1 MRTSLRFKSWCIS
14 SAIAGIVAAAA
25 SASGGDQSAPPASLH
40 GKVEF
45 RGFVRST
52 QYTDDFY
59 SYRPPSDATRRE
71 SPLRAVIYLEDRD
84 DRLEPARAMPPAA
97 IDQKGEVFIP
107 HILAVQSGTR
117 VAFPNSDV
125 IYHNVFSF
133 SKIKRFDL
141 GRYPK
146 GQSRTVIF
154 DRVGLVR
161 VFCEIHSHMSAFVMV
176 LPHPYFDTT
185 DASGTY
191 RISKIPPGRYHVV
204 VWNDQFRSARREVV
218 LKAGKVTA
226 LDFVLEQS
234 R

>member
-1 MRTSLRFKSWCIS
+1 MKTSLRFKLWCIS
-14 SAIAGIVAAAA
+14 SAIGGLVAIAA
-25 SASGGDQSAPPASLH
+25 STSVDAQGERPASLR

-45 RGFVRST
+45 RGFVRAPE
-52 QYTDDFY
+52 YTNDFY
-59 SYRPPSDATRRE
+59 SYRPPSDAPRRD
-71 SPLRAVIYLEDRD
+71 SPLRAIIYLEDRD
-84 DRLEPARAMPPAA
+84 NRLEPTPELPAAA

-133 SKIKRFDL
+133 SKVKRFDL

-146 GQSRTVIF
+146 GQSRSLIF
-154 DRVGLVR
+154 DRIGLVR
-161 VFCEIHSHMSAFVMV
+161 VFCEIHSHMSAFVLV
-176 LPHPYFDTT
+176 LPHRYFDTT
-185 DASGTY
+185 NASGSY

-218 LKAGKVTA
+218 LQSGEDAE

>member
-1 MRTSLRFKSWCIS
+1 MCGRR
-14 SAIAGIVAAAA
+14 A
-25 SASGGDQSAPPASLH
+25 SA
-40 GKVEF
+40 VEF
-45 RGFVRST
+45 RGFVRAP
-52 QYTDDFY
+52 QYSNDFY
-59 SYRPPSDATRRE
+59 SYRPPSDAPGRE

-84 DRLEPARAMPPAA
+84 HRLEPASQMPPAA

-117 VAFPNSDV
+117 VDFPNSDV

-133 SKIKRFDL
+133 SKVKRFDL

-146 GQSRTVIF
+146 GQSRSVIL

-176 LPHPYFDTT
+176 LPRPYFDTT

-218 LKAGKVTA
+218 LESGEEAE

>member
-14 SAIAGIVAAAA
+14 SALAGIVAAAA
-25 SASGGDQSAPPASLH
+25 SGSGGDQSAPSASLH
-40 GKVEF
+40 GTVEF

-52 QYTDDFY
+52 QYTEDFY

-84 DRLEPARAMPPAA
+84 HRLEPARATPPAI
-97 IDQKGEVFIP
+97 IDQKGEVFMP

-133 SKIKRFDL
+133 SRVKRFDL

-154 DRVGLVR
+154 DRVSLVR

-176 LPHPYFDTT
+176 LPHPYFDIT
-185 DASGTY
+185 DGSGTY

-218 LKAGKVTA
+218 LKSGENTK
-226 LDFVLEQS
+226 LDFVLEQP

>member
-1 MRTSLRFKSWCIS
+1 MRRSLRFKSWCIS
-14 SAIAGIVAAAA
+14 SALTGFVATAA
-25 SASGGDQSAPPASLH
+25 STPSSAQSGRPASLH

-45 RGFVRST
+45 RGFVRAP
-52 QYTDDFY
+52 QYTNDFY
-59 SYRPPSDATRRE
+59 SYRPPSDAPGQE

-84 DRLEPARAMPPAA
+84 DRLAPVHEMPPAA
-97 IDQKGEVFIP
+97 IDQKGEMFMP

-117 VAFPNSDV
+117 VDFPNSDV
-125 IYHNVFSF
+125 MYHNVFSF
-133 SKIKRFDL
+133 SKVKRFDL

-146 GQSRTVIF
+146 GQSRSVIF

-176 LPHPYFDTT
+176 LPHRYFDTT

-191 RISKIPPGRYHVV
+191 RIPKIPPGRYHVV

-218 LKAGKVTA
+218 LKSGEDAE
-226 LDFVLEQS
+226 LDIVLELS

>member
-1 MRTSLRFKSWCIS
+1 MRILLRFKSWCIS
-14 SAIAGIVAAAA
+14 SILAGIVATAA
-25 SASGGDQSAPPASLH
+25 STPSDAQGGRPASLH

-45 RGFVRST
+45 RGFVHAT
-52 QYTDDFY
+52 QYTNDFY
-59 SYRPPSDATRRE
+59 SYRPPSGVVGRE
-71 SPLRAVIYLEDRD
+71 NPLRAIIYLEDRD
-84 DRLEPARAMPPAA
+84 DRLEPAHEMPPAV
-97 IDQKGEVFIP
+97 IDQQGEVFIP

-117 VAFPNSDV
+117 VDFPNSDV

-133 SKIKRFDL
+133 SKVKRFDL

-146 GQSRTVIF
+146 GQSRSVIF
-154 DRVGLVR
+154 DRVGVVR

-185 DASGTY
+185 DAAGTY

-204 VWNDQFRSARREVV
+204 VWNDQFRSARREIV
-218 LKAGKVTA
+218 LKSGEDTE
-226 LDFVLEQS
+226 LDIVLEQS

>member
-1 MRTSLRFKSWCIS
+1 MRRSLRFKSWCIS
-14 SAIAGIVAAAA
+14 SALTGFVATAA
-25 SASGGDQSAPPASLH
+25 STPSDAQSGRPASLH

-45 RGFVRST
+45 RGFVRAP
-52 QYTDDFY
+52 QYVNDFY
-59 SYRPPSDATRRE
+59 SYRPPSIAPGQE

-84 DRLEPARAMPPAA
+84 DRLAPVHKMPPAA
-97 IDQKGEVFIP
+97 IDQKGEMFMP

-117 VAFPNSDV
+117 VDFPNSDV

-133 SKIKRFDL
+133 SKVKRFDL

-146 GQSRTVIF
+146 GQSRSVIF

-176 LPHPYFDTT
+176 LPHGYFDTT

-191 RISKIPPGRYHVV
+191 RISKIPPGR
-204 VWNDQFRSARREVV
+204 
-218 LKAGKVTA
+218 
-226 LDFVLEQS
+226 
-234 R
+234 